1 MITMLHHQR
10 YDNDNIMKSRKLFMM
25 APPRSQLH
33 RGGGRKS
40 CSRRQLVSPGLSF
53 CSGQPRP
60 IIAYCHHCH
69 CRHYHCHQ
77 NYCPFFCASLQFAF
91 IATLS
96 GALPQRTLTHK
107 NPTAAGALADDCQL
121 LRQNPF
127 MVCVASIIVV
137 PILFHHCH
145 VFQVGGQHRHQH

>member
-10 YDNDNIMKSRKLFMM
+10 YDNDNIMTSRKLFVM

-40 CSRRQLVSPGLSF
+40 CSRRQLVSPGLF
-53 CSGQPRP
+53 VCSGPSLP
-60 IIAYCHHCH
+60 TVTIAIVVIKTIAH
-69 CRHYHCHQ
+69 
-77 NYCPFFCASLQFAF
+77 NCPFFCYSLQFAF

-145 VFQVGGQHRHQH
+145 VF

>member
-53 CSGQPRP
+53 CLFVLVSPGPSLP
-60 IIAYCHHCH
+60 SVTIAIVVIKTIAH
-69 CRHYHCHQ
+69 
-77 NYCPFFCASLQFAF
+77 NCPFFCYSLQFAF

-145 VFQVGGQHRHQH
+145 VF